1 MLRRTV
7 WTCRDFE
14 NSPALKMLLHV
25 YMKVSTSAVSFME
38 YTMSIQWGTYIVN
51 IEKLY
56 VFRSGTYKHT

>member
-1 MLRRTV
+1 
-7 WTCRDFE
+7 
-14 NSPALKMLLHV
+14 MLLHV